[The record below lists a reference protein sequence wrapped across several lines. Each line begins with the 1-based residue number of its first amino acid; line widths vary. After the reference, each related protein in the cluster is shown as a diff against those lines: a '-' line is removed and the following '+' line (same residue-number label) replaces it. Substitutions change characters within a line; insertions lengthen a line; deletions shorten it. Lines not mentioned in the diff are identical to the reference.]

1 MHRLVDDSRAM
12 RMVLRRAL
20 ERLDFAVR
28 EASNLAKWFE
38 RDFFVNKLKL
48 HGLAPHEVTT

>member
-1 MHRLVDDSRAM
+1 M